1 MKTSKLLLP
10 NGYKCAGWWIL
21 AVAAVLILLYSD
33 LIIPS
38 DKLCSSWNDFRA
50 LFGLERLSTDMDGL
64 SGFSAN
70 SNLVNSLIYVL
81 LVVGGVFIGFSR
93 NKSEDEF
100 IEHLRYESLILSLY
114 FNCLLLVVGIVFVWG
129 LSFISVMLYN
139 MFSTLYFF
147 IICFYIR
154 LFINKKMMRNEE

>member
-10 NGYKCAGWWIL
+10 YGFKCAGLWIL
-21 AVAAVLILLYSD
+21 AVAVVLLLVYSIVPD
-33 LIIPS
+33 GV
-38 DKLCSSWNDFRA
+38 LCSSWNDFRT
-50 LFGLERLSTDMDGL
+50 LFGLERIRVENFPFTG
-64 SGFSAN
+64 GFSAD
-70 SNLVNSLIYVL
+70 SDLVNSFIWVL
-81 LVVGGVFIGFSR
+81 FVVGGVFIGFSC

-114 FNCLLLVVGIVFVWG
+114 FNCLLLVAAIVFVWG
-129 LSFISVMLYN
+129 LSFVSVMVFN

-154 LFINKKMMRNEE
+154 LFINKRSLRDEK

>member
-10 NGYKCAGWWIL
+10 NGFKCAGWWIL
-21 AVAAVLILLYSD
+21 AVAVVLIVVYAIVPD
-33 LIIPS
+33 
-38 DKLCSSWNDFRA
+38 DKLCTSWNDFRV
-50 LFGLERLSTDMDGL
+50 LFGLERLPVGNYPF
-64 SGFSAN
+64 SGGFCADSD
-70 SNLVNSLIYVL
+70 LVNSFCWVL

-114 FNCLLLVVGIVFVWG
+114 FNCLLLVAAIVFVWG
-129 LSFISVMLYN
+129 LSFVSVMMFN

-147 IICFYIR
+147 IICFYVR
-154 LFINKKMMRNEE
+154 LFINKRSLRDEK